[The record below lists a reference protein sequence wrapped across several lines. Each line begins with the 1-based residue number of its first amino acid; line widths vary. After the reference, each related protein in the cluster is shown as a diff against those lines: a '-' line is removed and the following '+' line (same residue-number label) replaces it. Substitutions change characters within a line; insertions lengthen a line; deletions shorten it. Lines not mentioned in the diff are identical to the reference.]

1 MPLTGPG
8 ECAGLHT
15 QCFFCVLVC
24 GVEAGGPFEPF
35 FSQCQSSGL
44 VGHAEFL
51 RIDAEFLRMDTEFL
65 RMDTEFLR
73 MDAEFLR
80 MDAEFL
86 RIEVEGMCC
95 EDRVKFHS
103 GQGERSR
110 CALTPNPRYSLQP
123 AVPQRLRT

>member
-1 MPLTGPG
+1 MGRFYAVPLTGPG

-51 RIDAEFLRMDTEFL
+51 RIDAEFLRI
-65 RMDTEFLR
+65 
-73 MDAEFLR
+73 
-80 MDAEFL
+80 DAEFL